1 MISIAGSPLAA
12 RRFDAPV
19 LGAAALLLLSIIF
32 GGGGAEGPTP
42 NGWLEALGAI
52 LMMAAIANHFA
63 ARPLPWQAAVP
74 LWLAV
79 AALAVVALQLIPLPP
94 SVWTTLPGRET
105 ATTVSAAT
113 GVSGVWRPLSLDPEA
128 TRRAGAALLVPIGI
142 FLAAVGAN
150 RSGII
155 LLLKML
161 IVGASLSA
169 VLGAVQIALGTP
181 EGLAPYGNSAPGVA
195 SGLFANAN
203 HHAQLMLAAI
213 IATGLLIRLEEPQ
226 VRIRRIKGD
235 LVFHLAWLLFPI
247 FIAVTIAT
255 QSRAGLALMVPALV
269 AAIVLAI
276 SRRGPARLFTIF
288 VLAVAAVV
296 ALFALAPG
304 STARIMKLQTSLMG
318 ENRVISLPDIQ
329 FTLAQYWPFGSGFG
343 TFAPVFQSNEDLDL
357 VIGPRLNHAHNDLL
371 EIVVEAGIAG
381 ALLLATAAVAMGG
394 RFWSLLRA
402 KRTTDTGLA
411 LGGLAILTLMLLH
424 SLVDYPLRMQAL
436 AAVAGL
442 AIALFVAPPQM
453 REAPKSQKRSRQRRK
468 GFASSSFR
476 GPSQSRGAKEW

>member
-1 MISIAGSPLAA
+1 MFSIAGSPLAA
-12 RRFDAPV
+12 RRFDALV
-19 LGAAALLLLSIIF
+19 LGAATLLLLSIIF

-52 LMMAAIANHFA
+52 LMMAAIADHFA
-63 ARPLPWQAAVP
+63 ARHLPSQAAVP
-74 LWLAV
+74 VWLAV
-79 AALAVVALQLIPLPP
+79 AALAVIAAQLIPLPP

-105 ATTVSAAT
+105 AIAISAAT
-113 GVSGVWRPLSLDPEA
+113 GDSALWRPLSLDPEA
-128 TRRAGAALLVPIGI
+128 TRRAGAALLVPIAV

-150 RSGII
+150 RAGIV
-155 LLLKML
+155 LLLKTL
-161 IVGASLSA
+161 IVGALLSA
-169 VLGAVQIALGTP
+169 ALGAIQISLGTP

-235 LVFHLAWLLFPI
+235 LVFHLAWLVFPI
-247 FIAVTIAT
+247 FIAVTVAT
-255 QSRAGLALMVPALV
+255 QSRAGLVLMVPALV

-296 ALFALAPG
+296 ALIAFAPG

-329 FTLAQYWPFGSGFG
+329 FTLAQHWPFGSGFG
-343 TFAPVFQSNEDLDL
+343 TFAPVYQASEDLDL

-371 EIVVEAGIAG
+371 EILVEAGIAG
-381 ALLLATAAVAMGG
+381 ALLLAAAALALAA
-394 RFWSLLRA
+394 RFWSLARA
-402 KRTTDTGLA
+402 KRTADTGLA
-411 LGGLAILTLMLLH
+411 LGGLAMLTLMLLH
-424 SLVDYPLRMQAL
+424 SLVDYPLRMHAI

-442 AIALFVAPPQM
+442 AVALFVAPPHK
-453 REAPKSQKRSRQRRK
+453 REAPKKERSRQRRK
-468 GFASSSFR
+468 GFASSSSR
-476 GPSQSRGAKEW
+476 GPSQSRRAKQW

>member
-12 RRFDAPV
+12 KRFDALV
-19 LGAAALLLLSIIF
+19 LGAAALLLLSIVF

-42 NGWLEALGAI
+42 NGWLEAFGAI
-52 LMMAAIANHFA
+52 LMMAAAASHFA
-63 ARPLPWQAAVP
+63 ARPLPSQATVP
-74 LWLAV
+74 VWLAV
-79 AALAVVALQLIPLPP
+79 ATLAVIAAQLIPLPW

-105 ATTVSAAT
+105 AVAVSTAT
-113 GVSGVWRPLSLDPEA
+113 GGSTLWRPLSLDPEA
-128 TRRAGAALLVPIGI
+128 TRRAGAALLVPIAL
-142 FLAAVGAN
+142 FLAAVGAS
-150 RSGII
+150 RAGIV
-155 LLLKML
+155 LLLKTL
-161 IVGASLSA
+161 IVGALLSA
-169 VLGAVQIALGTP
+169 VLGAIQISLGTP
-181 EGLAPYGNSAPGVA
+181 EGLAPYGNSGPGVA

-213 IATGLLIRLEEPQ
+213 IATGLLIRLEDPQ

-247 FIAVTIAT
+247 FIAVTVAT

-288 VLAVAAVV
+288 VLAAAVV
-296 ALFALAPG
+296 IALIAFAPG

-318 ENRVISLPDIQ
+318 EDRVISLPDIQ

-357 VIGPRLNHAHNDLL
+357 VMGPRLNHAHNDLL
-371 EIVVEAGIAG
+371 EILVEAGIAG
-381 ALLLATAAVAMGG
+381 AVLLVAAGLALAA
-394 RFWSLLRA
+394 RSWSLIRA
-402 KRTTDTGLA
+402 KRTTDTGIA
-411 LGGLAILTLMLLH
+411 LGGVAMLTLMLLH
-424 SLVDYPLRMQAL
+424 SLVDYPMRMHAI

-442 AIALFVAPPQM
+442 AIALFVAPPQK
-453 REAPKSQKRSRQRRK
+453 REAPSSDRSRQRRK
-468 GFASSSFR
+468 GFAGASSR
-476 GPSQSRGAKEW
+476 GPSQSRRVKEW